1 MPANVVCRWTKE
13 PVNSHIW
20 CWMQYSH
27 ACHYYLKRDGVSKT
41 LDWLLIDSNVLKW
54 QPKGTIAV
62 IRQFY
67 PHAMH
72 DPRLKEIAKRHN
84 LEELVISVELL

>member
-41 LDWLLIDSNVLKW
+41 LDWLLIVMKEEHNSSPRIP
-54 QPKGTIAV
+54 QPKPLRGLSFFA
-62 IRQFY
+62 
-67 PHAMH
+67 H
-72 DPRLKEIAKRHN
+72 DSMTPA
-84 LEELVISVELL
+84 